1 MYSNIFLDLEIDGRR
16 MKKIIT
22 ESNSDLQEEVIREVQ
37 EIKRPGPE
45 RDRPVPSR
53 YDDERRD
60 AGRDRYFEQLQRADL
75 YRFGY

>member
-1 MYSNIFLDLEIDGRR
+1 MYSNIFLDIEIDGRR
-16 MKKIIT
+16 MKQISI
-22 ESNSDLQEEVIREVQ
+22 ESNSEFVKEEIREVQ
-37 EIKRPGPE
+37 EIKRPDPE
-45 RDRPVPSR
+45 RDRPLPSR